1 MRVAGIVAEYN
12 PFHNG
17 HAHQLS
23 LLRAQGF
30 DAAVCVCSPSV
41 VQRGTAALLPTAV
54 RTRAALL
61 GGADLVLSLPAPYA
75 VLSAEGFAAAGVRL
89 LSALGICEVIAFGA
103 ENADTAQLMQA
114 AAVLQSDAFAQRL
127 QTQPAD
133 GAPFAAVRAA
143 VAEQLQPGLGALLSS
158 PNNILGVEYC
168 KALRTLAASGTQSAG
183 GALLA
188 RPLALPREGAPH
200 DAPLCARGAGCDC
213 SGAGCDVFG
222 PNTNLH
228 AHAAPGAQSGAR
240 PSNAAEYAAR
250 TAAPAAHA
258 PLCASATALR
268 TLFLQRGA
276 AALAPYVPA
285 ACLALYTQAAQRG
298 LYADGAA
305 FSTAVLSRL
314 RAMRTEDFAAIRGI
328 NEGLE
333 HRLAAAVAAAPTLDA
348 LYDTL
353 KTKRYA
359 HARMRRLVLD
369 AALGY
374 TCALPAAVPYLHILG
389 ASETGLAVLRA
400 AKSTAVLPLSQ
411 SLSQLAATSDAAR
424 AVAKAHAAAEDL
436 TALCLHAPQPQGSAY
451 TQKFIGPNALPDAR

>member
-1 MRVAGIVAEYN
+1 MRIAGIVAEYN

-30 DAAVCVCSPSV
+30 DAVVCVCSPSV

-143 VAEQLQPGLGALLSS
+143 VAEQLQPGLGALLST

-213 SGAGCDVFG
+213 SGAGCDVSG
-222 PNTNLH
+222 AGCDCSGAGCDCSGAGCDVSGAGCDVSGAGCDCSGAGCDVSGANTNLH
-228 AHAAPGAQSGAR
+228 AHAA
-240 PSNAAEYAAR
+240 
-250 TAAPAAHA
+250 
-258 PLCASATALR
+258 
-268 TLFLQRGA
+268 
-276 AALAPYVPA
+276 
-285 ACLALYTQAAQRG
+285 
-298 LYADGAA
+298 
-305 FSTAVLSRL
+305 
-314 RAMRTEDFAAIRGI
+314 
-328 NEGLE
+328 
-333 HRLAAAVAAAPTLDA
+333 
-348 LYDTL
+348 
-353 KTKRYA
+353 
-359 HARMRRLVLD
+359 
-369 AALGY
+369 
-374 TCALPAAVPYLHILG
+374 
-389 ASETGLAVLRA
+389 
-400 AKSTAVLPLSQ
+400 
-411 SLSQLAATSDAAR
+411 
-424 AVAKAHAAAEDL
+424 
-436 TALCLHAPQPQGSAY
+436 
-451 TQKFIGPNALPDAR
+451 

>member
-1 MRVAGIVAEYN
+1 MRIAGVIAEYN

-17 HAHQLS
+17 HAHQLA

-30 DAAVCVCSPSV
+30 DAVVCVCSPSV
-41 VQRGTAALLPTAV
+41 VQRGTAALLQTSL

-89 LSALGICEVIAFGA
+89 LSALGLCEVIAFGA
-103 ENADTAQLMQA
+103 ETADTAQLMQA

-127 QTQPAD
+127 QTQPAN

-143 VAEQLQPGLGALLSS
+143 VAEQMQPGLGALLAS

-168 KALRTLAASGTQSAG
+168 KALRMLSAANASGGGSALR
-183 GALLA
+183 A
-188 RPLALPREGAPH
+188 LALPRKGAPH
-200 DAPLCARGAGCDC
+200 DAPICPRSTARDG
-213 SGAGCDVFG
+213 SGLDA
-222 PNTNLH
+222 NLR
-228 AHAAPGAQSGAR
+228 AFLKTDAPHAALSC
-240 PSNAAEYAAR
+240 
-250 TAAPAAHA
+250 AHA
-258 PLCASATALR
+258 PLYASATALR
-268 TLFLQRGA
+268 ALFLQRGA

-285 ACLALYTQAAQRG
+285 ACLTLYRQAAQRG
-298 LYADGAA
+298 LYADGTA

-314 RAMRTEDFAAIRGI
+314 RAMQTEDFAAVRGV

-348 LYDTL
+348 LYDAL

-374 TCALPAAVPYLHILG
+374 TRALPAAPPYLHILG
-389 ASETGLAVLRA
+389 ASEIGLAVLRDAKATA
-400 AKSTAVLPLSQ
+400 ALPLSQ
-411 SLSQLAATSDAAR
+411 SLSQLAATSDDAR
-424 AVAKAHAAAEDL
+424 AVAEAHAAAEDL
-436 TALCLHAPQPQGSAY
+436 AALCLRASQPQGSAY
-451 TQKFIGPNALPDAR
+451 TQKFIGPNAARDAQ